1 MVGLPERYG
10 GSSRPPWFSRE
21 RGGNRQAHQA
31 LAVLPRMSWIPAVGK
46 GAVARGWIGG
56 AKRYTSAMPSEID
69 TLREA
74 FRSLTRDYIRALE
87 AQELGG
93 LDGMVSPTGEAINA
107 WVDKMNIADE
117 INGRRLAARED
128 LLSAMRAAT

>member
-1 MVGLPERYG
+1 M
-10 GSSRPPWFSRE
+10 
-21 RGGNRQAHQA
+21 A
-31 LAVLPRMSWIPAVGK
+31 
-46 GAVARGWIGG
+46 
-56 AKRYTSAMPSEID
+56 SEID